1 MHISNVIN
9 YYICCIMYI
18 IYIVIVFSCAM
29 VVTGPCVIVFPPIW
43 SYTICHQ
50 WSCNIKLNTNVWK
63 KRSETS
69 YLLAKSTANRH
80 RWTKICHAA
89 RVDTGILNRTEHER
103 LQKRSK
109 MSHLWFKCSFNHHQ
123 WIKIC
128 HALTGVSVLV
138 LWSLSA
144 FYFLA

>member
-1 MHISNVIN
+1 ML
-9 YYICCIMYI
+9 YYVYNLYCYCFLMCNGCYQPLCYSIPSYLELYNM
-18 IYIVIVFSCAM
+18 
-29 VVTGPCVIVFPPIW
+29 PPMKLQ
-43 SYTICHQ
+43 HQ
-50 WSCNIKLNTNVWK
+50 TKHKCLK